1 VNRGVAYWEGT
12 SPAACGAQE
21 RSADRRI
28 FYVTPDA
35 RLFALDPLTGKPC
48 EGFGTRGAID
58 LREGIA
64 SEWPESEY
72 SVSSP
77 PVIYRN
83 LVITGSQVQEFPSK
97 GPSGAVR
104 GFDVQTGKLY
114 GDLTRCRNPVT
125 PGTILGKA
133 TNGKTARV

>member
-1 VNRGVAYWEGT
+1 MSLPMLGSSLWIL
-12 SPAACGAQE
+12 Q
-21 RSADRRI
+21 
-28 FYVTPDA
+28 
-35 RLFALDPLTGKPC
+35 TGKPC

-77 PVIYRN
+77 PVTYRN

-104 GFDVQTGKLY
+104 AFDVQTGKL
-114 GDLTRCRNPVT
+114 VME
-125 PGTILGKA
+125 I
-133 TNGKTARV
+133 